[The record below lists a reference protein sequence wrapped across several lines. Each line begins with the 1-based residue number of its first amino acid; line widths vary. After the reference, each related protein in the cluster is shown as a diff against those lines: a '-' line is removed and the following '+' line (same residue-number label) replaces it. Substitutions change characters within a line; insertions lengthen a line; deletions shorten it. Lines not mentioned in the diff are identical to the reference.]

1 MLRSPKSAL
10 PVATLFAVGLLM
22 LSAPRTV
29 RAVAAALVQVTNTS
43 ANPVVT
49 QGIGQQASQ
58 QIQLYCVQAGY
69 DPSTQYGSGNCA
81 LLSPEKGIEG
91 NTAYVVP
98 KDQSLVI
105 TAVDISPANGCPAGN
120 YEAAIDATVPST
132 SYPIPQRW
140 TFGVGSA
147 PQPQGLSAT
156 VHFTYPSGL
165 SFAPQSTLL
174 SIATLCPY
182 TIRMFGYLTAN

>member
-1 MLRSPKSAL
+1 MLRFPKSAL
-10 PVATLFAVGLLM
+10 SVATLFAVGLIM

-58 QIQLYCVQAGY
+58 QVELWCVQPNF
-69 DPSTQYGSGNCA
+69 DSTQNGSGDC
-81 LLSPEKGIEG
+81 LLQSPEKGIPS

-98 KDQSLVI
+98 KDQWLVI

-132 SYPIPQRW
+132 SFPIPQRW

-174 SIATLCPY
+174 SIAAYCPY
-182 TIRMFGYLTAN
+182 TMRMFGYLTAN